1 MEEQSDSLYLAY
13 PLEALTMDVRQVLM
27 KAWTS
32 ILALK
37 MGLMKAY
44 QVGTFGVVGEV
55 NGDAEAT
62 VNEMEAVAVP
72 YLEGA

>member
-1 MEEQSDSLYLAY
+1 
-13 PLEALTMDVRQVLM
+13 MDARQVLK

-55 NGDAEAT
+55 NGDVEAT